1 MNLDEAYLLTEEKE
15 KTKNDF
21 LKELTIQSTSILK
34 YLYKL
39 GYMYN
44 LQNCDKNVKAYW
56 INELKSPLSQVC
68 FFYKNQASEIEINS
82 ALIKN
87 IDSSFKIIQRDL
99 FSTYSK
105 KNNGNSKLFNNINE
119 IKYEDFIDIVNKY
132 VPSISKFLS
141 ENIYNFKNGM
151 AKEVMNVFLT
161 KLFN

>member
-1 MNLDEAYLLTEEKE
+1 MEFHFGIW
-15 KTKNDF
+15 KT
-21 LKELTIQSTSILK
+21 
-34 YLYKL
+34 
-39 GYMYN
+39 
-44 LQNCDKNVKAYW
+44 
-56 INELKSPLSQVC
+56 
-68 FFYKNQASEIEINS
+68 
-82 ALIKN
+82 
-87 IDSSFKIIQRDL
+87 FKIIQRDL

-141 ENIYNFKNGM
+141 ENIYNFKNGT